1 VGRILALDYGR
12 KRIGIAVSD
21 PGKIIAQGLKTVL
34 VKDFWIFL
42 DDYVQKEEIDLFVVG
57 YPVQMNNQPS
67 EALRWINPF
76 IKQLRKKF
84 PEKQII
90 LEDERFT
97 SRMAHQAM
105 IEGGMKKK
113 QRADKMMVD
122 KISATLILQS
132 FMLKKER
139 EK

>member
-1 VGRILALDYGR
+1 MGRILALDYGR